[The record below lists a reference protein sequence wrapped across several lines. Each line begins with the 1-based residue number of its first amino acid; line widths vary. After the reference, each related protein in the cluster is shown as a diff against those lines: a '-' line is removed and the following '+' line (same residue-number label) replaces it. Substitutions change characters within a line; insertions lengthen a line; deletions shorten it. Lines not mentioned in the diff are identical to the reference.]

1 MRGDGGRG
9 DNPEGGTPSCQ
20 SWVGGALEGRGTLTP
35 WAPASGATRPRRF
48 PERARATARG
58 RAPTHARVARCP
70 PPPPPTSK
78 QHPGE
83 TGAGALPSLPHH
95 NALPIWYGASVTG
108 GRVYQAS
115 VATFSGSRS
124 THGCGRNREGW
135 RRVGQTAGD
144 RAWPHVLP
152 CRLDGQAGWAAGH
165 GEWEARQAG
174 SGGATPPYPA
184 YR

>member
-9 DNPEGGTPSCQ
+9 DNPEGGTPPCQ
-20 SWVGGALEGRGTLTP
+20 PWVGGALEGRGTLTP
-35 WAPASGATRPRRF
+35 WVPASGATRPRRS

-58 RAPTHARVARCP
+58 RARPTRAWRAAP
-70 PPPPPTSK
+70 
-78 QHPGE
+78 
-83 TGAGALPSLPHH
+83 
-95 NALPIWYGASVTG
+95 NALPIWHGASVTG
-108 GRVYQAS
+108 GGVYQAA

-124 THGCGRNREGW
+124 THGTGRYREAW

-152 CRLDGQAGWAAGH
+152 CRLDGQTGGAARH
-165 GEWEARQAG
+165 GEREAGQAG

-184 YR
+184 NRWLEGRPSLPTMRPSAAFAAAAS